1 VRNQTT
7 PLTKKVKIT
16 MKVIV
21 VALLISSFL
30 SLKTQAAPELL
41 DSVSVIVDQGVVL
54 ESQISELITVVK
66 RNAVL
71 NNQTLPSDRVLRTQ
85 AIEKLILDNL
95 QMQMADRMGIQIS
108 DPQLEQ
114 TIGNIAQA
122 ENMNVS
128 QFREK
133 IASEGVAFNTYREEI
148 RKEIIL
154 GEVRRANVRRR
165 VYVTPQEVNN
175 LVKLIDEQGDQQAEY
190 NLGHI
195 LIEFAP
201 EPSDTDIEQAK
212 TRADK
217 VIELLN
223 SGSDFSRIATASS
236 GGSRALDGGDMG
248 WMNINSMPT
257 LFAEAVQN
265 KYKDDLIG
273 PIRSGAGFHILK
285 VKDLRGIE
293 KVEIEEINARH
304 ILIAPSIILSDE
316 KAVEI
321 LKGFREQ
328 LLAGEADFSELAKE
342 HSADPGSAL
351 KGGELGWA
359 EPSKYVADFRDAL
372 ANLEIDEISQPVKTQ
387 YGWHLMQLLEKRV
400 GDATEKRKEE
410 KAYNLLFQRKFAEE
424 SDVWLRE
431 IRASAYIEVFEQ
443 QGE

>member
-1 VRNQTT
+1 
-7 PLTKKVKIT
+7 

-21 VALLISSFL
+21 VAFLISSFL
-30 SLKTQAAPELL
+30 SLKTEAAPELL

-85 AIEKLILDNL
+85 AIEKLIIDNL
-95 QMQMADRMGIQIS
+95 QTQMADRMGIQVS

-114 TIGNIAQA
+114 TIANIAQG
-122 ENMNVS
+122 ENMNIA

-133 IASEGVAFNTYREEI
+133 VSQEGVTYDTYREEI
-148 RKEIIL
+148 RKELIL

-165 VYVTPQEVNN
+165 VYITEQEIKN
-175 LVKLIDEQGDQQAEY
+175 LVTLIDEQGDEQAEY

-195 LIEFAP
+195 LIEFPP
-201 EPSDTDIEQAK
+201 EPTDVDIEQAK

-223 SGSDFSRIATASS
+223 KGSDFSKIATASS
-236 GGSRALDGGDMG
+236 GGSRALEGGDLG

-257 LFAEAVQN
+257 LFAEAVQ
-265 KYKDDLIG
+265 KKSKDDLIG

-285 VKDLRGIE
+285 VKELRGIE
-293 KVEIEEINARH
+293 TVEVEEINARH

-316 KAVEI
+316 KAKTM
-321 LKGFREQ
+321 LKGFREK
-328 LLAGEADFSELAKE
+328 LLAGEADFAELAKE

-351 KGGELGWA
+351 KGGELGWS

-400 GDATEKRKEE
+400 GDITEQRKEE
-410 KAYNLLFQRKFAEE
+410 KAYQLLFQRKFSEE

-431 IRASAYIEVFEQ
+431 IRASAYIEVLPQ

>member
-1 VRNQTT
+1 
-7 PLTKKVKIT
+7 

-21 VALLISSFL
+21 VAFLISSFL
-30 SLKTQAAPELL
+30 SLKTEAAPELL

-85 AIEKLILDNL
+85 AIEKLIIDNL
-95 QMQMADRMGIQIS
+95 QTQMADRMGIQVS

-114 TIGNIAQA
+114 TIANIAKG
-122 ENMNVS
+122 ENMNIA

-133 IASEGVAFNTYREEI
+133 VSQEGVTFDTYREEI
-148 RKEIIL
+148 RKELIL

-165 VYVTPQEVNN
+165 VYITEQEIKN
-175 LVKLIDEQGDQQAEY
+175 LVTLIDEQGDEQAEY

-195 LIEFAP
+195 LIEFPP
-201 EPSDTDIEQAK
+201 EPTDIDIEQAK

-223 SGSDFSRIATASS
+223 KGSDFSKIATASS
-236 GGSRALDGGDMG
+236 GGSRALEGGDLG

-257 LFAEAVQN
+257 LFAEAVQ
-265 KYKDDLIG
+265 KKSKDDLIG

-293 KVEIEEINARH
+293 TVEVEEINARH

-316 KAVEI
+316 KAKTM
-321 LKGFREQ
+321 LKGFREK
-328 LLAGEADFSELAKE
+328 LLAGEADFAELAKE

-351 KGGELGWA
+351 KGGELGWS

-372 ANLEIDEISQPVKTQ
+372 ASLEIDEISQPVKTQ

-400 GDATEKRKEE
+400 GDITEQRKEE
-410 KAYNLLFQRKFAEE
+410 KAYQLLFQRKFSEE

-431 IRASAYIEVFEQ
+431 IRASAYIEVLPQ